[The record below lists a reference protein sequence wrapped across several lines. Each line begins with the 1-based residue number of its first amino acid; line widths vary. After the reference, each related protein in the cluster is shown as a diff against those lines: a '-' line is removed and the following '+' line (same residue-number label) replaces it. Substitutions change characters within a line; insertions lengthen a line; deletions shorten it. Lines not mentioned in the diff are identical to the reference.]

1 MSGAGPT
8 PEELA
13 ARTHEDRGSTILS
26 VHWTLTTFA
35 TIFLVLRVY
44 SKNLVG
50 RKLWWDDYILI
61 AAWVRLQPSPVFP
74 SSHH

>member
-1 MSGAGPT
+1 MSGVGPT

-26 VHWTLTTFA
+26 VHWTLTIFA
-35 TIFLVLRVY
+35 TIFLVLRIY

-61 AAWVRLQPSPVFP
+61 AAWVCLQPPPIPS